1 VNQRTPLWTE
11 VKWFFAVV
19 LVGGAIAAAFAGYII
34 WRVFVAGAGC

>member
-11 VKWFFAVV
+11 VKWFLAVV
-19 LVGGAIAAAFAGYII
+19 LVGGAIAAAFAGWIV